1 MAINVNTVY
10 TTVLS
15 ILNKEQRGYITPDEF
30 NKLATQVQLDI
41 FENYFEDYNQSLR
54 IPQTDTEY
62 VDRQKNIN
70 TAISIFKTFAKPTS
84 VSIGAVLDLSITVAG
99 TGYADTTNVGTTLVG
114 SNNDLTLNIQ
124 TVTPGFTISTA
135 GTGYT
140 NGIGLATVTG
150 TTGNNDLTVNIN
162 SVSNTGEITGLTINQ
177 PGTGYTGGNE
187 VLTITQV
194 GSSGTGAITLTSAS
208 IGAVASASINALGSG
223 YSVNDVIK
231 INGGGAVVAT
241 ATINSIN
248 TDLYF
253 LPPSNTH
260 RIGTVIYKNKE
271 VQRVDRNELLYLNL
285 SPITK
290 PSETFPVYL
299 YEQATQGTGG
309 SNTGQQHV
317 LVYPQSITTASDM
330 DISYIRKPNNP
341 IWGFTVGTLGQ
352 YIYNSSTSTQIELS
366 NVEQTEV
373 IIRVL
378 AYAGV
383 IIRDPQIVQVAT
395 QALQAEEANSK
406 S

>member
-41 FENYFEDYNQSLR
+41 FENYFEDYNQLLR

-84 VSIGAVLDLSITVAG
+84 VPIGAVLDLSITNAG
-99 TGYADTTNVGTTLVG
+99 TGYADNNNVSTTLAG

-124 TVTPGFTISTA
+124 TATPGFTISTP
-135 GTGYT
+135 GTSYT
-140 NGIGLATVTG
+140 NGIGLATVSG

-162 SVSNTGEITGLTINQ
+162 SVSNTGAITGLTINQ

-187 VLTITQV
+187 VLTITQA
-194 GSSGTGAITLTSAS
+194 GSSGTGAITLTSQS
-208 IGAVASASINALGSG
+208 VGAVASASVNALGSG
-223 YSVNDVIK
+223 YSVNDVVN
-231 INGGGAVVAT
+231 INGGNANAT
-241 ATINSIN
+241 ATIKSIN

-285 SPITK
+285 SPISK

-299 YEQATQGTGG
+299 YEQATQGTAG

-317 LVYPQSITTASDM
+317 LIYPQSITNVSDV

-341 IWGFTVGTLGQ
+341 MWGFTVGSLGQ
-352 YIYNSSTSTQIELS
+352 YIYNSSTSTQFELS
-366 NVEQTEV
+366 SVEQTEV
-373 IIRVL
+373 IIRIL
-378 AYAGV
+378 AYAGIV
-383 IIRDPQIVQVAT
+383 IKDPQIVQAAS
-395 QALQAEEANSK
+395 QAVQAEEINSK

>member
-30 NKLATQVQLDI
+30 NKLAAQVQLEI
-41 FENYFEDYNQSLR
+41 FENYFEDYNQLLR
-54 IPQTDTEY
+54 IPQTNTEY
-62 VDRQKNIN
+62 VDRQTNIN
-70 TAISIFKTFAKPTS
+70 SAIAIFKTFAKPTS
-84 VSIGAVLDLSITVAG
+84 VPIGAVLDLSITVPG
-99 TGYADTTNVGTTLVG
+99 TGYADANNVGTTLAG

-124 TVTPGFTISTA
+124 TVTPGFTISTP
-135 GTGYT
+135 GTNYT

-187 VLTITQV
+187 VLTITQA

-208 IGAVASASINALGSG
+208 IGAIASASVNTLGSG
-223 YSVNDVIK
+223 YSVNDVVN
-231 INGGGAVVAT
+231 INGGGANAT

-271 VQRVDRNELLYLNL
+271 IQRVDRNELLYLNL

-290 PSETFPVYL
+290 PSEIFPVYL
-299 YEQATQGTGG
+299 YEQATQGTSG

-317 LVYPQSITTASDM
+317 LVYPKSITTVSDI

-352 YIYNSSTSTQIELS
+352 YIYSSSTSTQFELS

-373 IIRVL
+373 IVRIL

-383 IIRDPQIVQVAT
+383 VIRDPQIVQVAT
-395 QALQAEEANSK
+395 QAIQAEESNSK

>member
-30 NKLATQVQLDI
+30 NKLAAQVQLEI
-41 FENYFEDYNQSLR
+41 FENYFKDYNQLLR
-54 IPQTDTEY
+54 IPQTNTEY
-62 VDRQKNIN
+62 VDRQTNIN
-70 TAISIFKTFAKPTS
+70 SAIAIFKTFAKPTS
-84 VSIGAVLDLSITVAG
+84 VPIGAVLDLSITVPG
-99 TGYADTTNVGTTLVG
+99 TGYADANNVGTTLAG

-124 TVTPGFTISTA
+124 TVTPGFTISTP
-135 GTGYT
+135 GTNYT

-162 SVSNTGEITGLTINQ
+162 SVSSTGEITGLTINQ

-187 VLTITQV
+187 VLTITQA

-208 IGAVASASINALGSG
+208 IGAIASASVNALGSG
-223 YSVNDVIK
+223 YSVNDVVN
-231 INGGGAVVAT
+231 INGGGANAT

-271 VQRVDRNELLYLNL
+271 IQRVDRNELLYLNL

-299 YEQATQGTGG
+299 YEQATQGTSG

-317 LVYPQSITTASDM
+317 LVYPKSITTVSDI

-352 YIYNSSTSTQIELS
+352 YIYNSSTSTQFELS

-373 IIRVL
+373 IVRIL

-383 IIRDPQIVQVAT
+383 VIRDPQIVQVAT
-395 QALQAEEANSK
+395 QAIQAEESNSK